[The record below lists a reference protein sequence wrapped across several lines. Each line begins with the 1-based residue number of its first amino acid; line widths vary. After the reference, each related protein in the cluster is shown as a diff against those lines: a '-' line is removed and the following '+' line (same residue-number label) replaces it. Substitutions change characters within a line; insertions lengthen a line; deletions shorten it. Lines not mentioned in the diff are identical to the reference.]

1 VSTKSRVDC
10 SDLYHSAAEEL
21 KRLDNDIDK
30 TILDLAKDVEARG
43 VPKNKVAREVVR
55 ELTAREV
62 LSPSRIYE
70 GPGVEYKRESKK
82 KVTEE
87 TFPRVENSSKE
98 ESSRVLLLGASS
110 TGQSYTPS
118 HKDERLNGKE
128 ESELIKEI
136 AYLRGKNEELE
147 KQLAEKNEQISE
159 LRQED
164 LRKTRQLEYLQE
176 LQTKLYD
183 TPGIMIDAKNL
194 GSISIEEGQKHVSTL
209 EKYADIIQKETESG
223 HPLPFGLYTMNKR
236 QKKLVPVGLNINF
249 EARKIKLSLRE

>member
-1 VSTKSRVDC
+1 MSTKSRVDC
-10 SDLYHSAAEEL
+10 SDLYHSAAEKP

-43 VPKNKVAREVVR
+43 VSKNKVAREVVR

-70 GPGVEYKRESKK
+70 GLGVEYKREHKK

-87 TFPRVENSSKE
+87 TFPRVENSSQ
-98 ESSRVLLLGASS
+98 RVLLLGAAS
-110 TGQSYTPS
+110 TGRSYTPS
-118 HKDERLNGKE
+118 HKDEMLNGKD

-194 GSISIEEGQKHVSTL
+194 ESISIEEGQKHVSTL

-223 HPLPFGLYTMNKR
+223 HRLPFGLYTMNKR
-236 QKKLVPVGLNINF
+236 EKKLVPVGLNINF